1 MAAAEAPWWL
11 EAYVV
16 DFGLT
21 DEQKA
26 LRDLAREFARKEI
39 APVAAR
45 YDREHSFPWE
55 VLRKAFETGLIN
67 GAVPGEYGGGG
78 LSIFE
83 NCLLTEEIAAGCTGV
98 WSSLAVN
105 NLAAWPV
112 ILAGTEEQ
120 KRSFLGQL
128 TDELRFAAY
137 CQTEADAG
145 SDVANIKTTARRVG
159 DEYVINGSKRFIT
172 NGGVASWY
180 SVFASTEP
188 GEGHRGLSAFV
199 VPRESAGVSAGKE
212 EDKMGQRAASTTEV
226 YFEDARVPA
235 ANRLGQEGQGFKIAM
250 LTLDRTRPEL
260 AAAAVGLA
268 SSALEHAIGYAGERQ
283 QFGQPIAQYQA
294 VQFMLADMSK
304 EVEASRLLAWQ
315 AAWLL
320 DSGQPS
326 ARESAIAKLVATDT
340 AMRVAT
346 DAVQVFGGNGYMRD
360 YPVEKLMRDA
370 KIFQIYEGT
379 NQIQRLVIAR
389 ELLKS

>member
-1 MAAAEAPWWL
+1 M
-11 EAYVV
+11 V
-16 DFGLT
+16 DFSLT
-21 DEQKA
+21 DEQRG

-45 YDREHSFPWE
+45 HDREASFPRD
-55 VLRKAFETGLIN
+55 VLQKAFEAGLLN
-67 GAVPGEYGGGG
+67 GVVPDEYGGGG
-78 LSIFE
+78 LSVFE
-83 NCLLTEEIAAGCTGV
+83 SCLLSEEIAAGCAGV
-98 WSSLAVN
+98 WSSLTVS
-105 NLAAWPV
+105 NLASWPL

-120 KRSFLGQL
+120 KRAYLGQL
-128 TDELRFAAY
+128 TADLCFAAY
-137 CQTEADAG
+137 CQTEAEAG

-159 DEYVINGSKRFIT
+159 NDYVINGSKRFIT
-172 NGGVASWY
+172 SGGVASWY

-188 GEGHRGLSAFV
+188 GARHRGLSAFV
-199 VPRESAGVSAGKE
+199 VPRDTPGVGVGRE

-226 YFEDARVPA
+226 YFEDVRVPA
-235 ANRLGQEGQGFKIAM
+235 ANRLGEEGQGFKIAM
-250 LTLDRTRPEL
+250 MTLDRTRPEL
-260 AAAAVGLA
+260 AAGAVGLA
-268 SSALEHAIGYAGERQ
+268 RSALEHATSYARERH
-283 QFGQPIAQYQA
+283 QFGRPIAEYQA
-294 VQFMLADMSK
+294 IQFMLADMSK
-304 EVEASRLLAWQ
+304 HVEASRLLAWQ

-340 AMRVAT
+340 AMRVTT

-389 ELLKS
+389 EMLKA

>member
-1 MAAAEAPWWL
+1 M
-11 EAYVV
+11 V
-16 DFGLT
+16 DFALS
-21 DEQKA
+21 DEQRG
-26 LRDLAREFARKEI
+26 LRDLAREFTRREI
-39 APVAAR
+39 APVSAHH
-45 YDREHSFPWE
+45 DRDHSFPWE
-55 VLRKAFETGLIN
+55 VARKAFQVGLMN
-67 GAVPGEYGGGG
+67 GAVPREYGGGG
-78 LSIFE
+78 LTIFE
-83 NCLLTEEIAAGCTGV
+83 SCLLAEELAAGCSGI
-98 WSSLAVN
+98 WSSMTVN

-112 ILAGTEEQ
+112 VLAGSEEQ
-120 KRSFLGQL
+120 KRRYLGQL
-128 TDELRFAAY
+128 CADLCFAAY
-137 CQTEADAG
+137 CQTEAEAG

-172 NGGVASWY
+172 NGAVASWY

-188 GEGHRGLSAFV
+188 GARHRGLSAFV
-199 VPRESAGVSAGKE
+199 VPRETPGVSAGKE

-226 YFEDARVPA
+226 YFQDARVPL
-235 ANRLGQEGQGFKIAM
+235 ANRLGQEADGFKIAM

-260 AAAAVGLA
+260 AAGAVGLA
-268 SSALEHAIGYAGERQ
+268 RSALELATCYARERH
-283 QFGQPIAQYQA
+283 QFGQAIAHYQA
-294 VQFMLADMSK
+294 VQFMLADMAK

-320 DSGQPS
+320 DTGQPS

-389 ELLKS
+389 ELLRE